1 MIADAHIGF
10 DSHSVE
16 VAILGDECDK
26 GLGIGSNDHVQV
38 LEIPVLEIG
47 LVQVGGDVQ
56 GPSLLFFFDFVAIE
70 E

>member
-16 VAILGDECDK
+16 IATLGDECDE
-26 GLGIGSNDHVQV
+26 GLGIGANDHVQV

-47 LVQVGGDVQ
+47 LVQVIADV
-56 GPSLLFFFDFVAIE
+56 
-70 E
+70 